1 MLSGFR
7 ADAFAYCIWTVC
19 LIDMYH
25 RCILCRIS
33 VGREN
38 RRTAWCVRVQLVLEP
53 GDFMNIRTSI
63 TPMPRTL
70 LRFLIAS
77 ILTELL
83 WSIIACS
90 VRGIDLVDGSI

>member
-38 RRTAWCVRVQLVLEP
+38 ISEDRLVRP
-53 GDFMNIRTSI
+53 
-63 TPMPRTL
+63 
-70 LRFLIAS
+70 
-77 ILTELL
+77 
-83 WSIIACS
+83 CS
-90 VRGIDLVDGSI
+90 VGS